1 MTDIL
6 ERLVPQ
12 QGQGTGQLNQLGNQ
26 EIGEDRALERFQ
38 KFSPP
43 KFSGG
48 PDPDIAENWLENIR
62 NIFDALDY
70 SEERE
75 VNFAVFQLEGPA
87 RAWFAPELVI
97 TERKRIRRF
106 IQGLNLEIQDGLAAA
121 QIETFSDALEKA
133 QRVQISKAK
142 LRVFQERKRDA
153 PSSSHPEA
161 SRNTVPP
168 PKVGKGAGGVRLPL
182 PSSSQMQQLEGT
194 PSQGT
199 QIKRGQ
205 SRTTPQGSQAMNFQP
220 ICGYCG
226 KGNHTENNCWV
237 KERKCLRCG
246 SADHQVSN
254 CPRKQPRENNHRQG
268 YGTTS
273 ERTTKGG
280 NRPQVPTGTYA
291 SIGRQTLG
299 STEVVE

>member
-1 MTDIL
+1 MADSDEVVGMAAPDCSRAVGRGEAGI
-6 ERLVPQ
+6 
-12 QGQGTGQLNQLGNQ
+12 GQLNQLGNQ

-87 RAWFAPELVI
+87 RAWWNVIRNKWEREQTPRTWMNFVLEFNEKFLPPLVQEKREDDFIKLRQGTSSVAEYETEFTKLSRFAPELVI

-142 LRVFQERKRDA
+142 LRVFQVRKRDA

-205 SRTTPQGSQAMNFQP
+205 SRMTPQGS
-220 ICGYCG
+220 
-226 KGNHTENNCWV
+226 
-237 KERKCLRCG
+237 
-246 SADHQVSN
+246 
-254 CPRKQPRENNHRQG
+254 
-268 YGTTS
+268 
-273 ERTTKGG
+273 
-280 NRPQVPTGTYA
+280 
-291 SIGRQTLG
+291 
-299 STEVVE
+299 